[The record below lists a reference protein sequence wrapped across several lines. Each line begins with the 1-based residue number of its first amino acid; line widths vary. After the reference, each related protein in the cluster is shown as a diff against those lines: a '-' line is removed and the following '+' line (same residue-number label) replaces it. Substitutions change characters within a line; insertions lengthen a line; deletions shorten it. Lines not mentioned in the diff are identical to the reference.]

1 MTGLLFDIETPSC
14 PDIEGLSFVP
24 DFINKDTER
33 ALIDEIDQSPWLYDL
48 KRRVQH
54 YGYRYDYK
62 ARSVTKDSYIGT
74 LPEWVL
80 PIAQQLCT
88 QGIFSNMPDQLIVNE
103 YQSGQGISAHI
114 DCVPCFGETIAS
126 LTLNAGAIMQFQNI
140 QDKHD
145 KAALYLPPCSLVVLS
160 GAARY
165 HWTHAIPARKSDKVD
180 GLKIE
185 RGRRISL
192 TFRNMIVDR
201 E

>member
-1 MTGLLFDIETPSC
+1 
-14 PDIEGLSFVP
+14 
-24 DFINKDTER
+24 
-33 ALIDEIDQSPWLYDL
+33 
-48 KRRVQH
+48 
-54 YGYRYDYK
+54 
-62 ARSVTKDSYIGT
+62 
-74 LPEWVL
+74 
-80 PIAQQLCT
+80 
-88 QGIFSNMPDQLIVNE
+88 MPDQLIVNE

-145 KAALYLPPCSLVVLS
+145 KAALYLPPCILVVLS